1 MRLTMSSMRCSR
13 NDVVLRPIDQAQA
26 QPPEAGVAMTQWCL
40 SFINRSTAS
49 AGGCCLQRHC

>member
-26 QPPEAGVAMTQWCL
+26 QPPEAGVA
-40 SFINRSTAS
+40 
-49 AGGCCLQRHC
+49 